1 MQVENLFLQKSL
13 GKGSFGEVFLTKIKN
28 DPNTYA
34 TKVYDRA
41 KIEQSPLLLQYLKA
55 EITILNSLNHPNIV
69 KLKEVKKTKRHF
81 YLVQEYCNGGELQ
94 KALDRYQKIYNKPF
108 SEEIVQYLMRQ
119 IMNAINYLHS
129 KEILHRD
136 IKLENILLNY
146 ETEEDKNNFNIMK
159 ATIKII
165 DFGFAKNKGLAISIV
180 GNPMNMDPLI
190 LKKLTSNGKI
200 KKLGYDSKIDI
211 WSLGSICY
219 EMIIGRPAF
228 DAEDIDELID
238 KIEKGDYSVP
248 NNLSKEVVS
257 FLNAMLQYDP
267 NIRLSAS
274 QLIHHKF
281 LTENINNFHKINLS
295 QISNKIKNNQI
306 EINTKQN
313 KTIWAI
319 FNKEDED
326 KLVKIGPGQIE
337 QIPGNNM
344 NNIPQQ
350 NSAMPPNMINNNL
363 NNNQPVKNYNTYDS
377 QNYVNMNNMNYF
389 HENNNPNYG
398 PILPPRNNNPI
409 YINQKFEN
417 ETDYVFS
424 GGIYSML
431 PNNT

>member
-1 MQVENLFLQKSL
+1 
-13 GKGSFGEVFLTKIKN
+13 
-28 DPNTYA
+28 
-34 TKVYDRA
+34 
-41 KIEQSPLLLQYLKA
+41 
-55 EITILNSLNHPNIV
+55 
-69 KLKEVKKTKRHF
+69 
-81 YLVQEYCNGGELQ
+81 
-94 KALDRYQKIYNKPF
+94 
-108 SEEIVQYLMRQ
+108 
-119 IMNAINYLHS
+119 
-129 KEILHRD
+129 
-136 IKLENILLNY
+136 
-146 ETEEDKNNFNIMK
+146 
-159 ATIKII
+159 
-165 DFGFAKNKGLAISIV
+165 
-180 GNPMNMDPLI
+180 
-190 LKKLTSNGKI
+190 
-200 KKLGYDSKIDI
+200 
-211 WSLGSICY
+211 
-219 EMIIGRPAF
+219 MIIGRPAF

-267 NIRLSAS
+267 NISLSAS
-274 QLIHHKF
+274 QLINHKF

-295 QISNKIKNNQI
+295 QVSNKIKNNQI

-350 NSAMPPNMINNNL
+350 NSAMPPNIINNNL
-363 NNNQPVKNYNTYDS
+363 TNNQPVKNYNTYDS